1 MRNLLIAGLAGA
13 TLISLPVGAAR
24 IPSHPPQTAPGAQTP
39 PSTTDRQKK
48 IAEDS
53 AKLLKMANE
62 LKAEVDKTTKDT
74 MSLEV
79 IRKADEIERFAH
91 DLKLRMK
98 S

>member
-24 IPSHPPQTAPGAQTP
+24 IPSHPPQTAAGTQTP

>member
-13 TLISLPVGAAR
+13 TLVSLPVGAPR
-24 IPSHPPQTAPGAQTP
+24 ISSPPAKAAAGAQTP
-39 PSTTDRQKK
+39 PSASDRQKK

-53 AKLLKMANE
+53 AKLLQMANE
-62 LKAEVDKTTKDT
+62 LKAEVDKTTKDQ

-79 IRKADEIERFAH
+79 IRKADEIEKFAH

-98 S
+98 T

>member
-1 MRNLLIAGLAGA
+1 MRNLLAAGLAAA
-13 TLISLPVGAAR
+13 TLVSIPVGAAR
-24 IPSHPPQTAPGAQTP
+24 MPVQAAQAPVPAQAPQSA
-39 PSTTDRQKK
+39 SDKQKK

-53 AKLLKMANE
+53 AKLLQMAND
-62 LKAEVDKTTKDT
+62 LKAEVDKTSKDQ

-79 IRKADEIERFAH
+79 IRKADEIEKLAH

>member
-13 TLISLPVGAAR
+13 TLVSLPVGAAR
-24 IPSHPPQTAPGAQTP
+24 IPSHPAQAAAGAQATP
-39 PSTTDRQKK
+39 SVSDRQKK

-53 AKLLKMANE
+53 AKLLQMAND
-62 LKAEVDKTTKDT
+62 LKAEVDKTTKDQ

-79 IRKADEIERFAH
+79 IRKADEIEKFAH